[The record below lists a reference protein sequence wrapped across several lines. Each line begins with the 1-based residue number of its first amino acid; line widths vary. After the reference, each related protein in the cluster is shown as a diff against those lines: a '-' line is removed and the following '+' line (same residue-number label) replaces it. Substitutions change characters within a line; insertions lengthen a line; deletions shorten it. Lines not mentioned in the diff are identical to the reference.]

1 MALVAQDIDDHTGLY
16 ETKLISECIQDA
28 FFKNKRSIGV
38 EFQDHFDP
46 ISLATIA
53 LVLTMVCLIFI
64 LFFVT
69 DTLSD

>member
-1 MALVAQDIDDHTGLY
+1 MALVAQDIHNYTGLY

-28 FFKNKRSIGV
+28 LFKKKRSVGV

-53 LVLTMVCLIFI
+53 LVLTTVRLNFI

-69 DTLSD
+69 DVLSD